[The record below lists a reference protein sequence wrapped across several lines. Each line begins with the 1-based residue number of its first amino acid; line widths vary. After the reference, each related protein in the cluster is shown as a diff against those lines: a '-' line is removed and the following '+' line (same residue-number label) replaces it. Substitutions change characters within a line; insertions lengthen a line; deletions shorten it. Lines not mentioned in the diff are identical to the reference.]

1 MVRMVEASGPNISGP
16 ATHPTHPFIERLAR
30 GPIVADGAMGTFLYD
45 KGIPFDRSFDAI
57 NLVDPALIQ
66 SVHREYLRAGAELIE
81 TNTFGANR
89 FRLGAHGVTESARL
103 VAREGAR
110 IARNAREEVGE
121 AAFVAGAMG
130 PLGKPVAPLGTIAR
144 EEAFDAYRE
153 QAEGLVE
160 GGVDL
165 LLIETQS
172 DLTEAT
178 IAIEAVRSV
187 TTLPLAVLFT
197 FTEDLR
203 TLHGAYPEDVAR
215 ALASLPVDVIGANC
229 SVGPQGV
236 HDVVERMKRRTD
248 RPLAAMPNA
257 GLPRYHDGRFVYVSS
272 PEYLAAMAVRFV
284 DAGALLI
291 GGCCGTTPLHIRRVR
306 DALRARE
313 ASGPNAARGDGARAA
328 GAGPS
333 TASSLPPVTI
343 EEPAGPAPTSERSAL
358 ARKLAAK
365 EFVVSVEIDPPRGAR
380 PKKMIEGAVL
390 LKRAGVDTINVADSP
405 MARIRM
411 SSIALASMI
420 SSQVGIE
427 TILHFTCR
435 DRNLMGI
442 QSDLMGAHALGIRNV
457 LALTGDPPRAGDY
470 PNMTAVFDTDSIG
483 LLRILRRMNEGVDFH
498 GNSIGEPTGFYLGCA
513 VNPTADNFDRELER
527 FDKKIEAGAEFA
539 MTQPV
544 YEVETLARFLKA
556 IQAVGRQRIPILL
569 GLLPL
574 QSYRHAEFLHNEV
587 PGIHVP
593 EHARA
598 AMKAAGDRGIEVG
611 VEMCRELL
619 LQARDLV
626 EGAYL
631 MPSFG
636 RYEVVA
642 RVAQAVLPAG
652 RAKI

>member
-1 MVRMVEASGPNISGP
+1 MLPMVKAPGPNVSEG
-16 ATHPTHPFIERLAR
+16 ARPTHPFVERLAR
-30 GPIVADGAMGTFLYD
+30 GPVLADGAMGTFLYD
-45 KGIPFDRSFDAI
+45 KGMSFDRSFDAL
-57 NLVDPALIQ
+57 NLTDPGLIQ
-66 SVHREYLRAGAELIE
+66 SVHREYLRAGAEVIE

-89 FRLGAHGVTESARL
+89 FRLAAHGVVEPARI

-110 IARNAREEVGE
+110 LARNAREEVGE
-121 AAFVAGAMG
+121 AAFVAGAVG
-130 PLGKPVAPLGTIAR
+130 PLGKPVAPLGTIDR
-144 EEAFDAYRE
+144 EDAFDAYRE

-165 LLIETQS
+165 LIVETQS

-178 IAIEAVRSV
+178 IAVDAIRAV
-187 TTLPLAVLFT
+187 TDLPLVVLFT

-215 ALASLPVDVIGANC
+215 TLSAMRVDVIGANC

-236 HDVVERMKRRTD
+236 LDVIERMARRTE

-257 GLPRYHDGRFVYVSS
+257 GMPRYHDGRFVYLSS
-272 PEYLAAMAVRFV
+272 PEYLGAMAGRFA
-284 DAGALLI
+284 DAGARLI
-291 GGCCGTTPLHIRRVR
+291 GGCCGTTPLHVR
-306 DALRARE
+306 KMKEALRARE
-313 ASGPNAARGDGARAA
+313 AAGGVAGPADA
-328 GAGPS
+328 GAVGAPMIATSRGTGLAPS
-333 TASSLPPVTI
+333 III
-343 EEPAGPAPTSERSAL
+343 EEPPPPADPASRSL
-358 ARKLAAK
+358 LSRKLAER
-365 EFVVSVEIDPPRGAR
+365 EFVVSVEVDPPRGAR
-380 PKKMIEGAVL
+380 PKKMIEGADL
-390 LKRAGVDTINVADSP
+390 LRRAGVDTINVADSP
-405 MARIRM
+405 MARVRM

-420 SSQVGIE
+420 STQVGIE

-442 QSDLMGAHALGIRNV
+442 QSDLMGAHALGIRNI

-483 LLRILRRMNEGVDFH
+483 LLRILRRLNEGVDLH
-498 GNSIGEPTGFYLGCA
+498 GNSIGEPTHFHLGCA
-513 VNPTADNFDRELER
+513 VNPTAENFDRELER
-527 FDKKIEAGAEFA
+527 FAKKVEAGAEFA

-544 YEVETLARFLKA
+544 YELETLARFLKA
-556 IQAVGRQRIPILL
+556 VGPGRIPVLL

-574 QSYRHAEFLHNEV
+574 QSHRHAEFLHNEV

-593 EHARA
+593 DHIRA
-598 AMKAAGDRGIEVG
+598 AMKDAGERGIDVG
-611 VEMCRELL
+611 VDMCRELL
-619 LQARDLV
+619 IQARDLV

-642 RVAQAVLPAG
+642 RVAQAVLPTARAG
-652 RAKI
+652 K

>member
-1 MVRMVEASGPNISGP
+1 MVEAHGTNVSARSKP
-16 ATHPTHPFIERLAR
+16 AHPFVERLAR
-30 GPIVADGAMGTFLYD
+30 GPVVADGAMGTFLYD
-45 KGIPFDRSFDAI
+45 KGIPFDRSFDAM
-57 NLVDPALIQ
+57 NLLDAALIQ
-66 SVHREYLRAGAELIE
+66 SVHREYLRAGAEVIE

-89 FRLGAHGVTESARL
+89 FRLGAHGVTDSARI

-121 AAFVAGAMG
+121 AAFVAGSMG
-130 PLGKPVAPLGTIAR
+130 PLGKPVAPLGTIERDDAY
-144 EEAFDAYRE
+144 DAYRE

-165 LLIETQS
+165 LIVETQS
-172 DLTEAT
+172 DLTEAV
-178 IAIEAVRSV
+178 IAVEAVRAI
-187 TTLPLAVLFT
+187 TDLPLVVLFT

-203 TLHGAYPEDVAR
+203 TLHGAYPEDVVRTLNA
-215 ALASLPVDVIGANC
+215 LPVDLVGANC

-236 HDVVERMKRRTD
+236 LDVIERMRRRTD

-257 GLPRYHDGRFVYVSS
+257 GLPRYHDGRFVYLSS
-272 PEYLAAMAVRFV
+272 PEYLGTMAVRFA
-284 DAGALLI
+284 DAGARLI

-306 DALRARE
+306 DALA
-313 ASGPNAARGDGARAA
+313 ARAA
-328 GAGPS
+328 AGGDASAAERAKAAGPAVAVVP
-333 TASSLPPVTI
+333 TIAI
-343 EEPAGPAPTSERSAL
+343 EEPPAPAAPSERSLL
-358 ARKLAAK
+358 ARKLAAR

-380 PKKMIEGAVL
+380 PKKMIEGAEL

-405 MARIRM
+405 MARVRM

-470 PNMTAVFDTDSIG
+470 PNVTAVFDTDSIG
-483 LLRILRRMNEGVDFH
+483 LLRILRRLNEGGDLY
-498 GNSIGEPTGFYLGCA
+498 GNSIGEPTRFHLGCA
-513 VNPTADNFDRELER
+513 VNPTAENFDRELER
-527 FDKKIEAGAEFA
+527 FAKKVEAGAEFA

-544 YEVETLARFLKA
+544 YELETLARFLKA
-556 IQAVGRQRIPILL
+556 VGTPRIPILL

-574 QSYRHAEFLHNEV
+574 QSHRHAEFLHNEV
-587 PGIHVP
+587 PGILVP
-593 EHARA
+593 DEARA
-598 AMKAAGDRGIEVG
+598 AMKSAGERGIEVG
-611 VEMCRELL
+611 VEMCRNLL
-619 LQARDLV
+619 LEARDLV

-642 RVAQAVLPAG
+642 RVAQAVLPGA
-652 RAKI
+652 AASKSS

>member
-1 MVRMVEASGPNISGP
+1 MKRMTEVSGPEVP
-16 ATHPTHPFIERLAR
+16 VPQRPKHAFVERLAR
-30 GPIVADGAMGTFLYD
+30 GPLLADGAMGTFLYD
-45 KGIPFDRSFDAI
+45 KGIAFDRSFDTL
-57 NLVDPALIQ
+57 NLTDPALIQ
-66 SVHREYLRAGAELIE
+66 SVHREYLRAGADVIE

-89 FRLGAHGVTESARL
+89 FRLAAHGVTDAPRV

-110 IARNAREEVGE
+110 LARNAREEVGE
-121 AAFVAGAMG
+121 AAFVAGSIG
-130 PLGKPVAPLGTIAR
+130 PLGKPVAPLGTIPR
-144 EEAFDAYRE
+144 EEAFDTYRE
-153 QAEGLVE
+153 SAEGLVE

-165 LLIETQS
+165 LIVETQS
-172 DLTEAT
+172 DLTEGV
-178 IAIEAVRSV
+178 IAVEAIRSV
-187 TTLPLAVLFT
+187 TDLPLVVLFT

-203 TLHGAYPEDVAR
+203 TLHGAYPEDVVR
-215 ALASLPVDVIGANC
+215 TLAPLAVDVIGANC

-236 HDVVERMKRRTD
+236 LDVVERMRRRTD

-257 GLPRYHDGRFVYVSS
+257 GLPRYHDGRFVYLSS
-272 PEYLAAMAVRFV
+272 PEYLGEMARRFA
-284 DAGALLI
+284 DAGVALI
-291 GGCCGTTPLHIRRVR
+291 GGCCGTTPAHVRKMREALSARGGAAVSPRADAGR
-306 DALRARE
+306 DATRSPA
-313 ASGPNAARGDGARAA
+313 
-328 GAGPS
+328 
-333 TASSLPPVTI
+333 PPIVI
-343 EEPAGPAPTSERSAL
+343 EEPPAPTDPTQRSAL
-358 ARKLAAK
+358 ARKLAAR
-365 EFVVSVEIDPPRGAR
+365 EFVVSVEVDPPRGAR
-380 PKKMIEGAVL
+380 PKKMIEGADL

-420 SSQVGIE
+420 THQVGIE

-442 QSDLMGAHALGIRNV
+442 QSDLMGAHALGIRNI

-483 LLRILRRMNEGVDFH
+483 LLRILRRLNEGADFH
-498 GNSIGEPTGFYLGCA
+498 GNSIGEPTQFHIGCA
-513 VNPTADNFDRELER
+513 VNPTAENFDRELER
-527 FDKKIEAGAEFA
+527 FAKKIEAGAEFA

-544 YEVETLARFLKA
+544 YELETLRRFLE
-556 IQAVGRQRIPILL
+556 AVGKPRIPILL

-574 QSYRHAEFLHNEV
+574 QSHRHAEFLHNEV

-593 EHARA
+593 DEARA
-598 AMKAAGDRGIEVG
+598 AMKSAGERGVEVG

-652 RAKI
+652 RTGG